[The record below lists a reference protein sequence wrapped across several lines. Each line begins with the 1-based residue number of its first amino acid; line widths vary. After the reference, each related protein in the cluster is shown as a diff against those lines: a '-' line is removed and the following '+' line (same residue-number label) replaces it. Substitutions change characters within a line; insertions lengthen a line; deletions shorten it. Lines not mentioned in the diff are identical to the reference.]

1 MINTL
6 LEKPSTVN
14 KEKAFIL
21 WFEEVGTH
29 DVGLVGGKNSSLG
42 EMIQELTSKGVNV
55 PGGFATTAHAY
66 RHFIASAGVEAKLR
80 ELFADLDVTNL
91 PNLQERAKKA
101 RALILETPFPQDL
114 QTAIAV
120 AYAEMCRRYGED
132 TDVAVRSSATAED
145 LPEASFA
152 GQQETYLNVH
162 GLSSVLDSCHK
173 CFASLFTDRAISYRQ
188 EKGFD
193 HFAVALSVGVQKMV
207 RSDLA
212 TSGVMF
218 SIDTETGFRHA
229 ALITA
234 AYGLGE
240 NVVQGAVNPDEY
252 FVFKPT
258 LKNGFKPILEKRLG
272 SKSIKMIYAG
282 GSKLTK
288 NVEVAQVDRDKYC
301 ITDEEIL
308 QLARWAC
315 IIEDHY
321 SNVRNTDTPMD
332 IEWAKDGLTGEL
344 FIVQARPET
353 VQSQKSAN
361 VIKTYELKEHST
373 VLATGR
379 SVGAAIGQG
388 KAQVI
393 HNVSEI
399 NQFRPGE
406 VLITNRT
413 DPDWEPIMKQASAI
427 VTNQG
432 GRTCFSGDTKILT
445 NQGFMSLS
453 QIYEQGYEGLST
465 LSLNTATQQMEW
477 KPIVDTMKRPSEMIG
492 VSVSQTGRIT
502 DNTLRLTADHKMVNL
517 RNGEYVKTEIQEML
531 KAQEMVLVSQNV
543 PMWGDGKNQEAD
555 LAYFL
560 GGIITD
566 GSIYTSQTRGEVQ
579 FIQKDVPE
587 KAAFIATMQ
596 EKATTLFGK
605 SFTAYEKPV
614 SSGYIRGEKVTG
626 QATAYRLYSKS
637 IAQEVQAKEQQIT
650 QILLENGAEVAYQ
663 FLAGVID
670 GDGCYANNRINIYIS
685 EENLLQAVIIACLK
699 INTVPQVTNNRNIYN
714 VQIVEKVAEI
724 LGYTQRVKGEVKRRT
739 VQTRFFATKQLFE
752 GDVKGQIKL
761 RKDHNFLISDKQ
773 LQEMGQFESL
783 LNSDLRMQRVI
794 QVEDAQAGD
803 VYNIT
808 VADHHNYVVFT
819 EKYTPVVVCNCHAAI
834 IAREMGIPAIVGCND
849 ATETIPTGQDVTIC
863 CSEGDVGQVFTGIL
877 KYEVHETALDN
888 LPRTKTQILMNVGN
902 PEQAFGFASYPA
914 DGVGLARLEFII
926 ANHIKAHPL
935 ALMKFDELE
944 DPVAKAEIAELTK
957 LYEGDRAQFFVDK
970 LAHGIGMIAAAFYPK
985 PVVVRMS
992 DFKTNEYAGLLGGR
1006 QFEPKE
1012 ENPMIGWRGAS
1023 RYYDPNYREAYA
1035 LECKALKTVRDEMGL
1050 TNVIPM
1056 IPFCRTPDEGR
1067 KVIAEMEKNGLKQGE
1082 NGLQIYVM
1090 CELPSNVI
1098 LADEFSKVFD
1108 GFSIGSNDLTQLT
1121 LGLDRDSSL
1130 VAHLFDERNEG
1141 VKRMVKMAIETAKKN
1156 GRKIGICGQAPSDYP
1171 EFAEFLVELGIDS
1184 ISLNPDSVLKTVL
1197 RIAEVEKAQ
1206 G

>member
-21 WFEEVGTH
+21 WFEEVGTQ

-42 EMIQELTSKGVNV
+42 EMIQELTTKGVNV

-66 RHFIASAGVEAKLR
+66 RYFIESAGVEAKLR
-80 ELFADLDVTNL
+80 KLFADLDVNNL
-91 PNLQERAKKA
+91 RNLQKRAKKA
-101 RALILETPFPQDL
+101 RALILDTPFPQNL
-114 QTAIAV
+114 QDAIAV
-120 AYAEMCRRYGED
+120 AYAEMCDRYGEN

-162 GLSSVLDSCHK
+162 GIKGVLESCHK

-193 HFAVALSVGVQKMV
+193 HFAVALSVGVEKMV

-218 SIDTETGFRHA
+218 SIDTETGFKNA

-258 LKNGFKPILEKRLG
+258 LKEGFKPILEKRLG
-272 SKSIKMIYAG
+272 SKAIKMIYETG
-282 GSKLTK
+282 GNKLTK
-288 NVEVAQVDRDKYC
+288 NVEVPQGDRDQYC
-301 ITDEEIL
+301 INDEEIL

-321 SNVRNTDTPMD
+321 TQVRGMDTPMD
-332 IEWAKDGLTGEL
+332 IEWAKDGVTGEL
-344 FIVQARPET
+344 YIVQARPET

-361 VIKTYELKEHST
+361 IIKTYELKEHST

-393 HNVSEI
+393 HNVSQI

-432 GRTCFSGDTKILT
+432 G
-445 NQGFMSLS
+445 
-453 QIYEQGYEGLST
+453 
-465 LSLNTATQQMEW
+465 
-477 KPIVDTMKRPSEMIG
+477 
-492 VSVSQTGRIT
+492 
-502 DNTLRLTADHKMVNL
+502 
-517 RNGEYVKTEIQEML
+517 KT
-531 KAQEMVLVSQNV
+531 
-543 PMWGDGKNQEAD
+543 
-555 LAYFL
+555 
-560 GGIITD
+560 
-566 GSIYTSQTRGEVQ
+566 
-579 FIQKDVPE
+579 
-587 KAAFIATMQ
+587 
-596 EKATTLFGK
+596 
-605 SFTAYEKPV
+605 
-614 SSGYIRGEKVTG
+614 
-626 QATAYRLYSKS
+626 
-637 IAQEVQAKEQQIT
+637 
-650 QILLENGAEVAYQ
+650 
-663 FLAGVID
+663 
-670 GDGCYANNRINIYIS
+670 
-685 EENLLQAVIIACLK
+685 
-699 INTVPQVTNNRNIYN
+699 
-714 VQIVEKVAEI
+714 
-724 LGYTQRVKGEVKRRT
+724 
-739 VQTRFFATKQLFE
+739 
-752 GDVKGQIKL
+752 
-761 RKDHNFLISDKQ
+761 
-773 LQEMGQFESL
+773 
-783 LNSDLRMQRVI
+783 
-794 QVEDAQAGD
+794 
-803 VYNIT
+803 
-808 VADHHNYVVFT
+808 
-819 EKYTPVVVCNCHAAI
+819 CHAAI

-849 ATETIPTGQDVTIC
+849 ATEKIPTGQDVTIC
-863 CSEGDVGQVFTGIL
+863 CSEGEEGRVFTGLLPYQI
-877 KYEVHETALDN
+877 HETALN
-888 LPRTKTQILMNVGN
+888 NIPRTKTQILMNVGN

-944 DPVAKAEIAELTK
+944 DPEAKAEIAELTK
-957 LYEGDRAQFFVDK
+957 LYVGDRAQFFVDK

-992 DFKTNEYAGLLGGR
+992 DFKTNEYANLLGGR

-1035 LECKALKTVRDEMGL
+1035 LECKALKIVRDEMGL

-1197 RIAEVEKAQ
+1197 RIAEVEKAK